1 MSKRDSI
8 QEDDQEH
15 FGLPTEAEEDEGLVP
30 NAQVIIHG
38 RNVEVP
44 EHFARRIKSKLA
56 RLERLDPSIMRFEV
70 ELRHEKNPRQSRGRD
85 RREITGHRKG
95 APVRAE
101 AAEDSFYAA
110 LESACDKLE
119 RSLHKVKA
127 RRRIARSGHRT
138 PTSLH
143 EASAAF
149 VDDDVKAIK
158 VDNKDA
164 ATRATEADFGE
175 VDTYADLV
183 EDDLPGRI
191 VRRKV
196 HPDDPMTVDDALYQM
211 ELVGH
216 DFFLF
221 HNSETD
227 KPCVVYRR
235 RAYDYGL
242 ITLGE

>member
-1 MSKRDSI
+1 MPKRDST
-8 QEDDQEH
+8 QEDARQE
-15 FGLPTEAEEDEGLVP
+15 FDVPVAADGEEGLVP
-30 NAQVIIHG
+30 DAQVIING

-44 EHFARRIKSKLA
+44 EHFATRIKGKLA
-56 RLERLDPSIMRFEV
+56 RLERLDPSIIRFEV
-70 ELRHEKNPRQSRGRD
+70 ELRHEKNPRQSRIRD
-85 RREITGHRKG
+85 RLEITGRRKG

-119 RSLHKVKA
+119 RSLRKVKV
-127 RRRIARSGHRT
+127 RREFSRSGHRT
-138 PTSLH
+138 PTSLK
-143 EASAAF
+143 EASADF
-149 VDDDVKAIK
+149 IDEDVKAIQ
-158 VDNKDA
+158 VDGEA
-164 ATRATEADFGE
+164 APVTPTEEQFGE

-183 EDDLPGRI
+183 EDALPGRV
-191 VRRKV
+191 VRHKV
-196 HPDDPMTVDDALYQM
+196 HPDEPMTVDDALYQM